1 MLMEFRPNIL
11 IAWPKIDGEEINASE
26 SLILQRINVAKYRIE
41 RVLYVDSSNN
51 ELWAIDIEDTKAWPK
66 FYTLNAVTACVSTN
80 HARIII
86 NYEPYPVITLTDEEL
101 GSEFAK
107 QIKYR
112 DEAWD
117 LIKPLFEVEVRQLFV
132 KSIRGALVAK
142 IVRDTSRHHT
152 KVCFQ
157 LRRFWQ
163 RGCVKNTLFPDW
175 HQRGLTGEEEPSE
188 RKRGRPTI
196 ETSAD
201 GQPVGVNVTAND
213 REIFKNGIAEYVT
226 TGTASDLR
234 AAWNRIIEKFYTTGA
249 FITTESDEGTYF
261 TPELLP
267 HTQIPTFEQFRYYY
281 HKWRDPAEEIII
293 QQGQDEYDRNVRP
306 VLGDVFEEAPYPA
319 ALYQIDATIGDIY
332 LVNDFQRERL
342 IGRPVIYI
350 VIDTFSRKIV
360 GWSVTLEGPNWN
372 GARLALEMAFEQE
385 GYCEA
390 LIGDNGEIKSYNA
403 NSLVDPLN
411 IRVANAPAYR
421 PDWKP
426 IVERAF
432 LTIKG
437 EYIDFV
443 PGRVIQRRNV
453 RGHDYRLEAVLSLN
467 GFRKIFGKS
476 VENYNSTHLCKKYP
490 LSAHMIQNNVKAIP
504 NDLWQYGINY
514 LSGLPRAVE
523 SIEKMRLCLL
533 PKSRASVHKGEG
545 AGRGIYFKGLYYVCK
560 RGLEEAWF
568 ERIEGRPRRSFAI
581 AYEPLVDRIF
591 LCLDHGRSFEEC
603 VLATSSKRFAG
614 KDWFD
619 VSDYLA
625 WKKIADKHTEGETQ
639 QSTAAFHADIEHV
652 IAQELAATATA
663 IASANL
669 SPTERLR
676 NTRQFRRQLAA
687 YERKYG
693 SVPQVTRLDGTLTDI
708 PQTQSPSGESP
719 TAPVKMPDAY
729 VPPASYADEIRAAR
743 QKVKQKQ

>member
-1 MLMEFRPNIL
+1 MDFRPNIL
-11 IAWPKIDGEEINASE
+11 IAWPKATEDEESNVSE
-26 SLILQRINVAKYRIE
+26 SSSPQPTELAKFRLERII
-41 RVLYVDSSNN
+41 YVDVANN
-51 ELWAIDIEDTKAWPK
+51 ELWAIDVHDRKAWPK
-66 FYTLNAVTACVSTN
+66 FYLLNELSTIVSTDQ
-80 HARIII
+80 ARIIV
-86 NYEPYPVITLTDEEL
+86 NHETHQLITLPDDELE
-101 GSEFAK
+101 SDFANY
-107 QIKYR
+107 IKYR
-112 DEAWD
+112 DEAWE
-117 LIKPLFEVEVRQLFV
+117 LIKPLVEGDVRKAFLRRT
-132 KSIRGALVAK
+132 RGAIIAAIADSNGRDRNK
-142 IVRDTSRHHT
+142 IQ
-152 KVCFQ
+152 FQ
-157 LRRFWQ
+157 LRRYWQ
-163 RGCVKNTLFPDW
+163 RGCVKNALFPDW
-175 HQRGLTGEEEPSE
+175 FKRGLKAVEESGDK
-188 RKRGRPTI
+188 KRGRPTI
-196 ETSAD
+196 EKSED
-201 GQPVGVNVTAND
+201 GKSVGVNVTAND
-213 REIFKNGIAEYVT
+213 REIFKNGIAVYVT
-226 TGTASDLR
+226 TGTASDLK
-234 AAWNRIIEKFYTTGA
+234 AAWDRIIEKFYTTGA
-249 FITTESDEGTYF
+249 FITTESDDGTYL

-281 HKWRDPAEEIII
+281 HKWRDPAEEIIV
-293 QQGQDEYDRNVRP
+293 QQGEDEYGRNVRP
-306 VLGDVFEEAPYPA
+306 VLGNVFEEAPYPA

-332 LVNDFQRERL
+332 LVNDFQKERL

-360 GWSVTLEGPNWN
+360 GWSVTLEGPNWT
-372 GARLALEMAFEQE
+372 GARLALEMAFERE

-403 NSLVDPLN
+403 NSLVDPLQ
-411 IRVANAPAYR
+411 IRVVNTPAYR

-426 IVERAF
+426 IVERSF

-437 EYIDFV
+437 EHIDFV
-443 PGRVIQRRNV
+443 PGRVIQRRKV
-453 RGHDYRLEAVLSLN
+453 RGDDYRLEAGLSLH

-476 VENYNSTHLCKKYP
+476 VENYNHTHLFKDYP
-490 LSAHMIQNNVKAIP
+490 LSAHMIQNKVKAIP
-504 NDLWQYGINY
+504 NDLWRYGIEN

-545 AGRGIYFKGLYYVCK
+545 AGRGIYFRGLYYVCT

-568 ERIEGRPRRSFAI
+568 ERIAGRPRRSFAI

-591 LCLDHGRSFEEC
+591 LCLERGRSFEEC
-603 VLATSSKRFAG
+603 VLSSSSKRFAG

-619 VSDYLA
+619 VIDYLA
-625 WKKIADKHTEGETQ
+625 WKKIADKHTEGEAQ

-652 IAQELAATATA
+652 IAQELAATAAA

-676 NTRQFRRQLAA
+676 NTKQFRRQLAA

-693 SVPQVTRLDGTLTDI
+693 SVPEVTRLDGTTTDT
-708 PQTQSPSGESP
+708 PQTQPPSGESP
-719 TAPVKMPDAY
+719 TAPVRMPDSY